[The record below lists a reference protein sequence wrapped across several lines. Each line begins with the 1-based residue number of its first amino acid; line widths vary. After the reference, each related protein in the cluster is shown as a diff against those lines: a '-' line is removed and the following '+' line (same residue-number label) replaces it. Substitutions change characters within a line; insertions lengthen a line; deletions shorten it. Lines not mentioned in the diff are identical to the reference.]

1 MGGFSMGGFMNP
13 NRGFS
18 EMYRCYSIAMMQSG
32 SERDNV
38 SYGGK
43 STYGWAVKSPLHS
56 QLLTLCACSYPA
68 TICARKTL

>member
-1 MGGFSMGGFMNP
+1 MNP

-32 SERDNV
+32 SDRDNV

-43 STYGWAVKSPLHS
+43 SKPKVQLWLKPTDLSSFRSLTESQSMLVYS
-56 QLLTLCACSYPA
+56 QLYYHNQL
-68 TICARKTL
+68 